1 MSKEETM
8 SSRFEQFLR
17 EREYLLG
24 VSPNTIE
31 WHRQSLQW
39 LRIEE
44 PTAEDLKELV
54 LRMRAA
60 GLKPSSVN
68 CRLRS
73 INAYLHWNSG
83 ASTDR
88 KCGAGCQHPHV
99 PRVKEPVLVLPT
111 FSLEDIHKLRA
122 YKPKDYCQQ
131 RLQTL
136 ALMLAD
142 TGCRITELLSLQW
155 KDVDFDN
162 LLVTVPCKG
171 DKQRVIPFSFEMRK
185 FLYRLKQNFTKLGDS
200 PLVFPTRTQ
209 NTQLRGNV
217 LRDIKLLCRELS
229 INIPRRAL
237 HAFRH
242 SMATTYIKR
251 GGL

>member
-1 MSKEETM
+1 M

-24 VSPNTIE
+24 VTPNTIE

-136 ALMLAD
+136 ALRSARPSLSCAPSRTCCSSD
-142 TGCRITELLSLQW
+142 ATRIRW
-155 KDVDFDN
+155 
-162 LLVTVPCKG
+162 
-171 DKQRVIPFSFEMRK
+171 
-185 FLYRLKQNFTKLGDS
+185 
-200 PLVFPTRTQ
+200 TRA
-209 NTQLRGNV
+209 RACA
-217 LRDIKLLCRELS
+217 RI
-229 INIPRRAL
+229 RRW
-237 HAFRH
+237 F
-242 SMATTYIKR
+242 
-251 GGL
+251 